1 MSKTIE
7 MIVWSIPAILGWG
20 MYGIFAKL
28 GTARIGLQAILWY
41 QVASFVA
48 VLAFLLV
55 MGSLTPIQ
63 LDGRG
68 VLFGLATGLSN
79 FVAVVSLFTL
89 LQRGFPVNIVYPLT
103 ALYPLVTVLVAVFF
117 LGEPMTV
124 LRGAGVILAIV
135 AIALL
140 ST

>member
-1 MSKTIE
+1 MLL
-7 MIVWSIPAILGWG
+7 WSMPAILGWG

-41 QVASFVA
+41 QIAMSVA
-48 VLAFLLV
+48 VVLFLTV
-55 MGSLTPIQ
+55 MRNFLPLN

-68 VLFGLATGLSN
+68 VLFGVATGLSN

-89 LQRGFPVNIVYPLT
+89 IQRNFPVNIVYPLT
-103 ALYPLVTVLVAVFF
+103 ALYPLVTVLVAVLFM
-117 LGEPMTV
+117 GEPMTIV
-124 LRGAGVILAIV
+124 KGIGVVMAV
-135 AIALL
+135 AAIALL